1 MLIHQKKCFHKQIL
15 LFLELFIQNSLNPCP
30 LLILK
35 IELLLDNSLDKV
47 KVLYSWVVSNKLLI
61 VLIRLLEQ
69 LDAYVRYHSVRLHLD
84 ILDHVDILQQLG
96 WVVFIDALCKLYLVV
111 KVLETFNLEYYVV
124 LEVFVI

>member
-35 IELLLDNSLDKV
+35 IELLLNNTLDKV

>member
-47 KVLYSWVVSNKLLI
+47 KVLYSWVVSTKLLI